1 VSRISDL
8 VRQVELLEDHE
19 QSSEALMEL
28 VHMDAAVG
36 AKLALNL
43 LLSAA
48 GDVHLRAFAFNM
60 LYTADREAAFD
71 FIRKNAASSEPQVFA
86 AILTEVT
93 DDVGVLQESVELQ
106 QVVQFLLPMARSRR
120 PAETGSTRDTIDS
133 FLAIY
138 PRA

>member
-1 VSRISDL
+1 MSRISDL
-8 VRQVELLEDHE
+8 VQQVELLEDYE
-19 QSSEALMEL
+19 QSSQALLEL
-28 VHMDAAVG
+28 VRMDAALG

-60 LYTADREAAFD
+60 LYTADRQTAFD
-71 FIRKNAASSEPQVFA
+71 FIRKSAASSEPQVFA
-86 AILTEVT
+86 AMLTEVT
-93 DDVGVLQESVELQ
+93 DDVGMLEESVELQ

-120 PAETGSTRDTIDS
+120 PAEGGSTRDAIDR